1 MLKNGQIFQWKGIK
15 GVHSRRFIDLLLRFQ
30 RPSTAILK
38 DREGYLGGDAS
49 ELGNNISKL
58 EVL

>member
-1 MLKNGQIFQWKGIK
+1 M
-15 GVHSRRFIDLLLRFQ
+15 HSRRFIDLLLKFQ

-58 EVL
+58 EVYKME